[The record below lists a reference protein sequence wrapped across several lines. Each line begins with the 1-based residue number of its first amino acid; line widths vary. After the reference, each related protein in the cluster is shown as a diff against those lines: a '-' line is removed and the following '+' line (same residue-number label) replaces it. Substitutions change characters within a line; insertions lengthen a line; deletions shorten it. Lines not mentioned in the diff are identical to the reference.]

1 MKESYKNLLI
11 NSIKNKDSK
20 IYANSNRDAYHI
32 FLNSI
37 FLYAEHEIN
46 ILITNFLSI
55 DKILKNED
63 FEIIKNFLETKKLNI
78 FYFKNFE
85 TSLFSKLIDLTSPN
99 IFIKKIN
106 SPIFNK
112 DQMIQEF
119 ITWDNHGYR
128 FSPNAKKLIG
138 IVSAND
144 IDFTKICNQLIFS
157 KNN

>member
-1 MKESYKNLLI
+1 MKDSYKLSLI
-11 NSIKNKDSK
+11 NSIKNYDSK
-20 IYANSNRDAYHI
+20 TYANSNKEAYHI

-37 FLYAEHEIN
+37 FSYAKDEI
-46 ILITNFLSI
+46 IIFVTNFTSI
-55 DKILKNED
+55 DKLLN
-63 FEIIKNFLETKKLNI
+63 NKKLNI

-85 TSLFSKLIDLTSPN
+85 NSNFSKKVKESNNLI
-99 IFIKKIN
+99 IKKIT

-144 IDFTKICNQLIFS
+144 VDFTKMCNKLIFS
-157 KNN
+157 KS

>member
-1 MKESYKNLLI
+1 MKDSYKLSLI
-11 NSIKNKDSK
+11 NSIKNSDIKT
-20 IYANSNRDAYHI
+20 YANSNKEGYHI

-37 FLYAEHEIN
+37 FSYAKEEI
-46 ILITNFLSI
+46 IIFVTNFTSI
-55 DKILKNED
+55 DKLLNNDDFNLINE
-63 FEIIKNFLETKKLNI
+63 FLNNKKLNI

-85 TSLFSKLIDLTSPN
+85 NSNFSKKVKESNNLI
-99 IFIKKIN
+99 IKKIT

-144 IDFTKICNQLIFS
+144 VDFTKMCNKLIFS
-157 KNN
+157 KS

>member
-1 MKESYKNLLI
+1 MKDSYKLSLI
-11 NSIKNKDSK
+11 NSIKNSDNKT
-20 IYANSNRDAYHI
+20 YANSNKEAYHI

-37 FLYAEHEIN
+37 FSYAKDEI
-46 ILITNFLSI
+46 IIFVTNFTSI
-55 DKILKNED
+55 DKLLNNDDFNLINE
-63 FEIIKNFLETKKLNI
+63 FLNNKKLNI

-85 TSLFSKLIDLTSPN
+85 NSNFSKKVKKSNNLI
-99 IFIKKIN
+99 IKKIT

-112 DQMIQEF
+112 EQMIQEF

-144 IDFTKICNQLIFS
+144 VEFTKMCNKLIFS
-157 KNN
+157 KS